1 MVHKRCSKRGGQYVL
16 YRKRYR
22 NTVMREAC
30 PQKRLS
36 YSKEDR
42 LWRR

>member
-1 MVHKRCSKRGGQYVL
+1 LVHKRPSKREGWCVL
-16 YRKRYR
+16 HGKRCR
-22 NTVMREAC
+22 NTVTRGAC

-42 LWRR
+42 SQRI